1 MGIESDQLVFDYLS
15 RVGDV
20 AHQRQLPSGERMR
33 LVSSLRSEIDRRRG
47 TPEGDSPA
55 AIKRLL
61 GQLGTPEAVVGTAS
75 GKSAQAGWASAD
87 LPRQTAYEPPSPSAP
102 SGSSAPPGP
111 SGPHLA
117 GMDERGSGAGP
128 GTDWWRMQPGP
139 GMGAGAMG
147 PGQMRV
153 GGFVGGVEIPEIL
166 RPPRADTGATVPME
180 KTPAAGAAAEAAVDE
195 VVVEEP
201 ARRWWRRRGAVA
213 GAGRGLT
220 NPFLLVTAA
229 LLIVGAVLGNIW
241 ALLAGWVLAYF
252 SRTLTRNEAK
262 VAVFWLPG
270 VSVAAGVVWLWGRF
284 NDRWGKPI
292 PDGAMGQA
300 LSDTWPVVVRVAAVA
315 SALFLVWRSRRVR

>member
-1 MGIESDQLVFDYLS
+1 
-15 RVGDV
+15 
-20 AHQRQLPSGERMR
+20 MR

-61 GQLGTPEAVVGTAS
+61 GQLGTPEAVVGTAAGKAAQS
-75 GKSAQAGWASAD
+75 GPASAD
-87 LPRQTAYEPPSPSAP
+87 LPRQTAHEPLSSAGPSAP
-102 SGSSAPPGP
+102 SAP

-117 GMDERGSGAGP
+117 GMDERGAGAGS

-139 GMGAGAMG
+139 GTGAMG

-166 RPPRADTGATVPME
+166 RPPHGGTGETAPLE
-180 KTPAAGAAAEAAVDE
+180 KAPAAGAAAEAAVDE
-195 VVVEEP
+195 AVVEEP
-201 ARRWWRRRGAVA
+201 ARKWWRRGGAVA

-229 LLIVGAVLGNIW
+229 LLVVGAVLGNIW